1 MEREQILQNVA
12 EGEVRARELERNSQR
27 IAKEKASIK
36 KQLADKEKELEKHR
50 QQEGREQ
57 LRRSGAYSSAQQDNG
72 IDAGTTEGQLKLEL
86 ERKINENNNLNTL
99 LAIRE
104 RKIQE
109 VERKTKEQEE
119 EL

>member
-50 QQEGREQ
+50 
-57 LRRSGAYSSAQQDNG
+57 
-72 IDAGTTEGQLKLEL
+72 
-86 ERKINENNNLNTL
+86 
-99 LAIRE
+99 
-104 RKIQE
+104 
-109 VERKTKEQEE
+109 
-119 EL
+119 